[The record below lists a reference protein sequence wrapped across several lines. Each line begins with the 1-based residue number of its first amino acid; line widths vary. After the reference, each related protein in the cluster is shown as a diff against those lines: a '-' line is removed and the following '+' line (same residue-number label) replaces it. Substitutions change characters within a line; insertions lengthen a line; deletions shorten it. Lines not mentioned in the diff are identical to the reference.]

1 MKSSDKYAIVLGWCI
16 LLITSLVVYAV
27 SVSLSQVRKERVTIV
42 NELFE
47 KAVYEDKLKRLEG
60 IRVIHWQVDRDS
72 PFLSDSIKI
81 ETAESVKS
89 YKKTK
94 EWDQQPFSEKR
105 DMTEHIY
112 LMIKKPIQ
120 VSVLDSLFRATL
132 LDSGIDAQ
140 TAVCYTKME
149 KGKLTFT
156 RSCQDESFYVT
167 AIAVS
172 PVLIGS
178 DELGLKLEGFV
189 KFSFISLLKSIPYL
203 WGILF
208 LYLFVIILIFVF
220 GLWIRKRNSSRL
232 LPTVNLILPIQEIVD
247 DKEEIPFLSQTP
259 PKWIKITEELLLDEQ
274 SGILKYKD
282 ATAQLVQLRLSLF
295 LFLLKGPAYYQSYED
310 LKKAVWENEK
320 YDNVRVNKMIGR
332 LREDLEP
339 IKIIEI
345 DNIRNKGYQLIIK
358 DNS

>member
-1 MKSSDKYAIVLGWCI
+1 MKSSNKYAIVLGWCI

-42 NELFE
+42 NGLFE
-47 KAVYEDKLKRLEG
+47 KAVYEDKVKRLEG
-60 IRVIHWQVDRDS
+60 IRVIHWQIDTVS
-72 PFLSDSIKI
+72 PSLSDSIRI

-89 YKKTK
+89 YKRTK
-94 EWDQQPFSEKR
+94 EQTLQSLSEKR
-105 DMTEHIY
+105 NMIEHFY
-112 LMIKKPIQ
+112 LMMKKPIQ
-120 VSVLDSLFRATL
+120 VSVLDSLFQATL
-132 LDSGIDAQ
+132 LDNGVDAQ

-149 KGKLTFT
+149 DGKLTLI

-167 AIAVS
+167 AIAAS

-178 DELGLKLEGFV
+178 NELGLKLEGFV
-189 KFSFISLLKSIPYL
+189 KFSFISLLISTPYL
-203 WGILF
+203 WDIF
-208 LYLFVIILIFVF
+208 SLYLFVIILIFVF
-220 GLWIRKRNSSRL
+220 GLWIRKRNSNRS
-232 LPTVNLILPIQEIVD
+232 LPTVNLALPIQEIVD
-247 DKEEIPFLSQTP
+247 DKEEIPFLYQTS
-259 PKWIKITEELLLDEQ
+259 PKWIKITEELLLDEE

-295 LFLLKGPAYYQSYED
+295 LFLLKGPAYYRSYED

-320 YDNVRVNKMIGR
+320 YDNVRVKKMIGR
-332 LREDLEP
+332 LRDDLES

-345 DNIRNKGYQLIIK
+345 ENIRNKGYQLIIK

>member
-1 MKSSDKYAIVLGWCI
+1 MKFSDKYVIVLGWCI
-16 LLITSLVVYAV
+16 LLITSLVLYVV
-27 SVSLSQVRKERVTIV
+27 SVSLSQVKEERVTIV

-47 KAVYEDKLKRLEG
+47 KAVYNDKVKRLEG
-60 IRVIHWQVDRDS
+60 IKVIHWQDNQVS
-72 PFLSDSIKI
+72 SSLSDSIRV

-89 YKKTK
+89 YKKSK
-94 EWDQQPFSEKR
+94 EVYLLSPLAKR
-105 DMTEHIY
+105 DLAEHIY
-112 LMIKKPIQ
+112 LMMKKPIQ
-120 VSVLDSLFRATL
+120 VSVLDSLFRAAL
-132 LDSGIDAQ
+132 LDNGVDAQ

-167 AIAVS
+167 AIALS

-203 WGILF
+203 WGIFF

-247 DKEEIPFLSQTP
+247 DREEIPFLSQTP
-259 PKWIKITEELLLDEQ
+259 PKWIKITEELLLDEE